1 MKAGEDS
8 GTELRFGPSHQNKR
22 ENSLN
27 PHISHA
33 FDKHGAFTY
42 IKCYSKIRQKSILT
56 EMLVKRHSNTSS

>member
-8 GTELRFGPSHQNKR
+8 GTELTFGPSHQNKR
-22 ENSLN
+22 EISLN

-42 IKCYSKIRQKSILT
+42 IKR
-56 EMLVKRHSNTSS
+56 